1 VAGLW
6 TIASSVLTSAAM
18 PRKQNGFGKFGNSG
32 FKGIE
37 SNVRKGK
44 GTTSFG
50 TYPSNRTFGS
60 SVNRSVIEQWD
71 LDSTWARWRR
81 GMEYYFQAAYLD
93 FEEVNS
99 VLFPGTN
106 FEIPITFDGFRFA
119 TKNAD
124 SKTHYAIKRS
134 VPQSKQLGIIGE
146 IQNDQRE
153 YPEQYKNREVWAK
166 VIASRD
172 LDSDPMLLRSEG
184 ERITNGQT
192 AATIQRVLT
201 SNRRPAVYAGKTPPA
216 QTTLRV
222 TIPLEEIQECDFI
235 KKDNNG
241 NLQALVGEAVYMPD
255 FYTERPVS
263 LFDVFED
270 FNDAFT
276 VRASEF
282 MGGVRLEILDN
293 TTTLPP
299 TLLDINDLEPIFK
312 TDKAVGSLG
321 ANFVFRK
328 ADYQRFFGQQ
338 YLTAEVV
345 RDEVETLSYSIL
357 PWTIRS
363 ILVDTATSLV
373 ELEAEPFQS
382 SAKLYA
388 PTEGERWITM
398 SDSSFTHQEP
408 DNDTDGNYLHALGAP
423 DAPLWQKINISVNPW
438 MDEIFA
444 NSKVLSFADLY
455 TCSCP
460 AYLHAIIRAPETY
473 DEEGNKLNRQQ
484 RYPMP
489 TAKGQTL
496 YEGAGF
502 TRASGIAESWA
513 TPTYKKTFKVC
524 KHTIASM
531 FINKIRV
538 EEPNTFPSTDTRA
551 AFEQKLNA
559 DIREVVDEFR
569 AQLERS
575 EITTVEIVFALAD
588 ALNLDEVE
596 LGYVLLTSNF

>member
-1 VAGLW
+1 
-6 TIASSVLTSAAM
+6 M
-18 PRKQNGFGKFGNSG
+18 PRKINGFGNFGNAGFKPINTNVKKGKNTFAFGSYPADRKFGST
-32 FKGIE
+32 
-37 SNVRKGK
+37 V
-44 GTTSFG
+44 T
-50 TYPSNRTFGS
+50 
-60 SVNRSVIEQWD
+60 RSVIEQYD

-81 GMEYYFQAAYLD
+81 GMEYYFQAAYLAFD
-93 FEEVNS
+93 EVKS
-99 VLFPGTN
+99 TLFPGTS
-106 FEIPITFDGFRFA
+106 FEIPVTFDGWRFA

-124 SKTHYAIKRS
+124 SKTHYAIRRT
-134 VPQSKQLGIIGE
+134 VEQNKQLGILAE
-146 IQNDQRE
+146 IENDQRL
-153 YPEQYKNREVWAK
+153 YPEQYKNREIWAK
-166 VIASRD
+166 VLPSRD
-172 LDSDPMLLRSEG
+172 IDSDPMLLRSEG
-184 ERITNGQT
+184 ERISNGTT
-192 AATIQRVLT
+192 AAAIQRVLT
-201 SNRRPAVYAGKTPPA
+201 SERKPAVYSGKTPPA

-222 TIPLEEIQECDFI
+222 TVPLQEIQDTEFI
-235 KKDNNG
+235 KENNG

-255 FYTERPVS
+255 FYTERLIS
-263 LFDVFED
+263 LFDIFTD
-270 FNDAFT
+270 FTEAFT
-276 VRASEF
+276 VTAAEF
-282 MGGVRLEILDN
+282 IGGVRLEILDN

-299 TLLDINDLEPIFK
+299 TLLDIQSLKPIYK
-312 TDKAVGSLG
+312 TEKATGSLN

-328 ADYQRFFGQQ
+328 SDYQRFFGNQ

-363 ILVDTATSLV
+363 ILVDEKNGLLSL
-373 ELEAEPFQS
+373 ESEPFQS
-382 SAKLYA
+382 SAKLYTPREA
-388 PTEGERWITM
+388 ERWIIM
-398 SDSSFTHQEP
+398 SDNSFTHEEP
-408 DNDTDGNYLHALGAP
+408 DIDSDGNYLHALGAP
-423 DAPLWQKINISVNPW
+423 GEKLWTKLNISINPW

-444 NSKVLSFADLY
+444 YQKVLTFADLY

-460 AYLHAIIRAPETY
+460 AYLHAIIRAPETM
-473 DEEGNKLNRQQ
+473 DEAGNLINRQT
-484 RYPMP
+484 RYPLP

-513 TPTYKKTFKVC
+513 TPTYKKGFKIC

-531 FINKIRV
+531 FVNRIRV
-538 EEPNTFPSTDTRA
+538 EEPNTFPSDETRSK
-551 AFEQKLNA
+551 FEEKLRD

>member
-1 VAGLW
+1 
-6 TIASSVLTSAAM
+6 M
-18 PRKQNGFGKFGNSG
+18 PRKTNGFGNFGNAGFKPINTNVKKGKNTFAFGSYPADRKFGST
-32 FKGIE
+32 
-37 SNVRKGK
+37 V
-44 GTTSFG
+44 T
-50 TYPSNRTFGS
+50 
-60 SVNRSVIEQWD
+60 RSVIEQYD

-81 GMEYYFQAAYLD
+81 GMEYYFQAAYLAFD
-93 FEEVNS
+93 EVKS
-99 VLFPGTN
+99 TLFPGTS
-106 FEIPITFDGFRFA
+106 FEIPVTFDGWRFA

-124 SKTHYAIKRS
+124 SKTHYAIRRT
-134 VPQSKQLGIIGE
+134 VEQNKQLGILAE
-146 IQNDQRE
+146 IENDQRL
-153 YPEQYKNREVWAK
+153 YPEQYKNREIWAK
-166 VIASRD
+166 VLPSRD
-172 LDSDPMLLRSEG
+172 IDSDPMLLRSEG
-184 ERITNGQT
+184 ERISNGTT
-192 AATIQRVLT
+192 AAAIQRVLT
-201 SNRRPAVYAGKTPPA
+201 SERKPAVYSGKTPPA

-222 TIPLEEIQECDFI
+222 TVPLQEIQDTEFI
-235 KKDNNG
+235 KENNG

-255 FYTERPVS
+255 FYTERLIS
-263 LFDVFED
+263 LFDIFTD
-270 FNDAFT
+270 FTDAFT
-276 VRASEF
+276 VTAAEF
-282 MGGVRLEILDN
+282 IGGVRLEILDN

-299 TLLDINDLEPIFK
+299 TLLDIQSLKPIYK
-312 TDKAVGSLG
+312 TEKATGSLN

-328 ADYQRFFGQQ
+328 SDYQRFFGNQ

-363 ILVDTATSLV
+363 ILVDEKNGLLSL
-373 ELEAEPFQS
+373 ESEPFQS
-382 SAKLYA
+382 SAKLYTPREA
-388 PTEGERWITM
+388 ERWIIM
-398 SDSSFTHQEP
+398 SDNSFTHEEP
-408 DNDTDGNYLHALGAP
+408 DIDSDGNYLHALGAP
-423 DAPLWQKINISVNPW
+423 GEKLWTKLNISINPW

-444 NSKVLSFADLY
+444 YQKVLTFADLY

-460 AYLHAIIRAPETY
+460 AYLHAIIRAPETM
-473 DEEGNKLNRQQ
+473 DEAGNLINRQT
-484 RYPMP
+484 RYPLP

-513 TPTYKKTFKVC
+513 TPTYKKGFKIC

-531 FINKIRV
+531 FVNRIRV
-538 EEPNTFPSTDTRA
+538 EEPNTFPSDETRSK
-551 AFEQKLNA
+551 FEEKLRD

>member
-1 VAGLW
+1 
-6 TIASSVLTSAAM
+6 M
-18 PRKQNGFGKFGNSG
+18 PRKINGFGNFGNAGFKPINTNVKKGKNTFAFGSYPADRKFGST
-32 FKGIE
+32 
-37 SNVRKGK
+37 V
-44 GTTSFG
+44 T
-50 TYPSNRTFGS
+50 
-60 SVNRSVIEQWD
+60 RSVIEQYD

-81 GMEYYFQAAYLD
+81 GMEYYFQAAYLPFD
-93 FEEVNS
+93 EVNS
-99 VLFPGTN
+99 TLFPGTN
-106 FEIPITFDGFRFA
+106 FEIPVTFDGYRFA

-134 VPQSKQLGIIGE
+134 VPQSKQLGVITE
-146 IQNDQRE
+146 LQNDQRQ
-153 YPEQYKNREVWAK
+153 YPEQYKNREIWAK

-172 LDSDPMLLRSEG
+172 IDSDPMLMRSEG
-184 ERITNGQT
+184 ERITNGETT
-192 AATIQRVLT
+192 ASIQRVLT
-201 SNRRPAVYAGKTPPA
+201 SARRPAVYAGKTPPA

-222 TIPLEEIQECDFI
+222 TIPLEEVKNCPFI
-235 KKDNNG
+235 KDENNG

-255 FYTERPVS
+255 FYTERAIS
-263 LFDVFED
+263 LFDVFTD
-270 FNDAFT
+270 FDDAFT
-276 VRASEF
+276 VTAAEF
-282 MGGVRLEILDN
+282 IGGVRLEILDN
-293 TTTLPP
+293 TTALPP
-299 TLLDINDLEPIFK
+299 SLLDINELKPIFK

-328 ADYQRFFGQQ
+328 SDYQRFFGQQ

-345 RDEVETLSYSIL
+345 RQEVETLSYSIM

-363 ILVDTATSLV
+363 ILVDEINGFV

-382 SAKLYA
+382 SAKMYTPREA
-388 PTEGERWITM
+388 ERWIIM
-398 SDSSFTHQEP
+398 SDNSFTHQEP
-408 DNDTDGNYLHALGAP
+408 DYDNQGNYLHALGVP
-423 DAPLWQKINISVNPW
+423 GEQQWQKLNISVNPW

-444 NSKVLSFADLY
+444 NQKIITYADLY

-473 DEEGNKLNRQQ
+473 DEAGNKLNRQT
-484 RYPMP
+484 RYPLP

-513 TPTYKKTFKVC
+513 TPTYKKGFKVC

-531 FINKIRV
+531 FINKLRV
-538 EEPNTFPSTDTRA
+538 EEPNTFPSYDTRVN
-551 AFEQKLNA
+551 FERKLSA

>member
-1 VAGLW
+1 
-6 TIASSVLTSAAM
+6 M
-18 PRKQNGFGKFGNSG
+18 PRKQNGFGNFANSG

-44 GTTSFG
+44 GTSAFG
-50 TYPSNRTFGS
+50 TYPSNRSFGS
-60 SVNRSVIEQWD
+60 SITRSVIEQYD

-81 GMEYYFQAAYLD
+81 GMEYYFQAAYLP

-99 VLFPGTN
+99 ILFPGTT
-106 FEIPITFDGFRFA
+106 FEIPVTFDGYRFA

-124 SKTHYAIKRS
+124 SKTHYAIKRTI
-134 VPQSKQLGIIGE
+134 PISKQLGIIGE
-146 IQNDQRE
+146 IQNDQRL
-153 YPEQYKNREVWAK
+153 YPEQYKNREIWAK

-172 LDSDPMLLRSEG
+172 IDSDSMLIRSEG

-192 AATIQRVLT
+192 GATIQRVLT
-201 SNRRPAVYAGKTPPA
+201 SDRKPAVYSGKTPPD

-222 TIPLEEIQECDFI
+222 TIPLEEIQECDFVKI
-235 KKDNNG
+235 QNKG
-241 NLQALVGEAVYMPD
+241 NIQALVGEAVYMPD

-263 LFDVFED
+263 LFDVFTD
-270 FNDAFT
+270 FNEYFT
-276 VRASEF
+276 VEAAEF
-282 MGGVRLEILDN
+282 IGGVRLEILDN

-299 TLLDINDLEPIFK
+299 SLLDINELNPIFK
-312 TDKAVGSLG
+312 TDKAVGALG

-328 ADYQRFFGQQ
+328 SDYQKFFGQQ
-338 YLTAEVV
+338 YLTADVV
-345 RDEVETLSYSIL
+345 RDQVQTLSYSIM

-363 ILVDTATSLV
+363 LMVDTDAGSV

-382 SAKLYA
+382 SAKMYT
-388 PTEGERWITM
+388 PKESERWITM
-398 SDSSFTHQEP
+398 SDNSFTHQEP
-408 DNDTDGNYLHALGAP
+408 DYDTDGNYLHALGAP
-423 DAPLWQKINISVNPW
+423 GEKQWTKLNISVNPW

-444 NSKVLSFADLY
+444 YGKVLTYDDLY

-460 AYLHAIIRAPETY
+460 AYLHAKIRAPETI
-473 DEEGNKLNRQQ
+473 DEAGNLINRQT
-484 RYPMP
+484 RYPLP
-489 TAKGQTL
+489 TAKGPSV
-496 YEGAGF
+496 YESAGL

-513 TPTYKKTFKVC
+513 TPEYRKSFKVC

-538 EEPNTFPSTDTRA
+538 QEPNTFPSSDTREK
-551 AFEQKLNA
+551 FEAKLTA
-559 DIREVVDEFR
+559 DIREVVDEFQ